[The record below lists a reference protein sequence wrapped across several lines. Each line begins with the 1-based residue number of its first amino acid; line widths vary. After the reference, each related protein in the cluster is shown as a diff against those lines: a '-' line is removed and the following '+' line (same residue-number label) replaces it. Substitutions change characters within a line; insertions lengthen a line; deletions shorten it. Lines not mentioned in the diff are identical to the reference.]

1 MGRDG
6 VKKKLRTVKGS
17 AAKSSIKKA
26 AGWGRQSCGVSIWDS
41 KWERKNERQ
50 REREGK
56 RERKKETERERD
68 REKKRESERESKE

>member
-17 AAKSSIKKA
+17 AAKSSIEKA
-26 AGWGRQSCGVSIWDS
+26 ADWGRQSCGVSIWDA

-50 REREGK
+50 REREGG
-56 RERKKETERERD
+56 RERKRQREKGTERERG
-68 REKKRESERESKE
+68 RGRESKE